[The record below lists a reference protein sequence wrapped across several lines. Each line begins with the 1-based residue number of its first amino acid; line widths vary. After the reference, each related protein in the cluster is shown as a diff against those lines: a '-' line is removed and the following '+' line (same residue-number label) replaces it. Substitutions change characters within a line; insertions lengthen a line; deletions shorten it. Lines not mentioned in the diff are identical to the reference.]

1 MKSIGTRW
9 NPASIPLF
17 RLPAYVAG
25 SHSQPRGQ
33 SRTSLCVCVLLFA
46 SWFTSALVQA
56 QGTNELRD
64 ASKCLTPFNREVVD
78 AHQQRY
84 GMSCIPMSVEM
95 VLKLLGRV
103 PPQFYELQDAW
114 KEKADGNFSDF
125 DGKCIKGITFHKQ
138 FGSARNNQFPFEKLF
153 ATIDSEL
160 KAGRFVIVS
169 LASSQVSWHMYVIF
183 NEDPNGDFVAV
194 SKIGSRTIDA
204 KQVKETIRRMQGTD
218 ILTYEQAAAGAQ

>member
-1 MKSIGTRW
+1 MCI
-9 NPASIPLF
+9 LVF
-17 RLPAYVAG
+17 V
-25 SHSQPRGQ
+25 
-33 SRTSLCVCVLLFA
+33 
-46 SWFTSALVQA
+46 SWLTGAMLVQA

-64 ASKCLTPFNREVVD
+64 AGKCLTPFNREVVD

-103 PPQFYELQDAW
+103 PQQFYELQDAW

-125 DGKCIKGITFHKQ
+125 DGKSIKGVTFHKQ

-204 KQVKETIRRMQGTD
+204 KQVKATIRRMQGTD
-218 ILTYEQAAAGAQ
+218 ILTYELAAAAAK